1 MRISGLSM
9 LLIGLYIVLAPM
21 IKDQVVKS
29 EYDLLEEQVSSQIE
43 ASRISLYLN
52 QLKVSLPSS
61 QENPGPLDQDE
72 AIDMPLDQE
81 SEEEARDDQALID
94 AYLAMPTEALNDGA
108 GDEEIPVS
116 EPVVYTE
123 AERNQH
129 IKNKF
134 SVDGFLII
142 EAIDLKTLIIEGA
155 TLEHLDFSASSMVE
169 SKKPWEPGNYVI
181 AGHRSLKYGRHFNR
195 LNEMEMGDEIIFEAI
210 SGQIYHYEVYEQ
222 SIVHESD
229 YSVIKSDAFNEITLI
244 TCDPIGEKHP
254 EYRLI
259 VKAKKID

>member
-1 MRISGLSM
+1 MRLSGLAI
-9 LLIGLYIVLAPM
+9 LLIGLYIVVAPM
-21 IKDQVVKS
+21 VKEQMAKS

-52 QLKVSLPSS
+52 QLEVSLPSS
-61 QENPGPLDQDE
+61 QDNPEAIDQDKVL
-72 AIDMPLDQE
+72 DMPLDQE
-81 SEEEARDDQALID
+81 SQEDPRDDQALID
-94 AYLAMPTEALNDGA
+94 AYLAIPTEALNDGA
-108 GDEEIPVS
+108 GDEEISEP

-134 SVDGFLII
+134 AVDGFLII

-155 TLEHLDFSASSMVE
+155 TLEHLDFSASSMLE
-169 SKKPWEPGNYVI
+169 SKKPWEHGNYVI
-181 AGHRSLKYGRHFNR
+181 AGHRALKYGRHFNR
-195 LNEMEMGDEIIFEAI
+195 LNEVEMGDEIIFEAI

-229 YSVIKSDAFNEITLI
+229 YSVIKSNTFDEITLI
-244 TCDPIGEKHP
+244 TCDPIGEKNP